1 MGPNSAVTVSPGW
14 HCTTSAAL
22 PVVTTWP
29 ASSVRPLALE
39 VVGEP
44 DHDVPRVAEDVG
56 ARALAHHLAVHADD
70 HRLAGEVAVE
80 PIRRRRPEAEQAA
93 DGVVADQVGG
103 LHGEPVG
110 VARIRHLDGGMHAR
124 HRRPH
129 VFARIGRVA
138 RGPGPGP

>member
-29 ASSVRPLALE
+29 ASSVRPLA
-39 VVGEP
+39 
-44 DHDVPRVAEDVG
+44 PRW
-56 ARALAHHLAVHADD
+56 LASQTMTFHGSPRTLAPAPSLTTSPFTRTI

-80 PIRRRRPEAEQAA
+80 PTLGGRPEAEQAA

-103 LHGEPVG
+103 LHGKPVG
-110 VARIRHLDGGMHAR
+110 VARIRHFDGGMHAR
-124 HRRPH
+124 GPPPARRPC
-129 VFARIGRVA
+129 V
-138 RGPGPGP
+138 

>member
-29 ASSVRPLALE
+29 ASRVEAPGAE

-44 DHDVPRVAEDVG
+44 DHDVPRVAEDVR
-56 ARALAHHLAVHADD
+56 ARAFAHHLAVDADD
-70 HRLAGEVAVE
+70 RRLAREVAVE

-110 VARIRHLDGGMHAR
+110 VARIRHLDGGVDAR
-124 HRRPH
+124 HRRLH
-129 VFARIGRVA
+129 LVLRVGRIA
-138 RGPGPGP
+138 RGQEPGP